1 MSSLLP
7 ISSHAIIC
15 GAIERTN
22 ILIASGFG
30 TLSITSVLIPISFCG
45 IPLYIAAIS
54 PLSSTTPTVCPLN
67 LPNPLLKSLI
77 ISLNNVVFPHPWW

>member
-1 MSSLLP
+1 M
-7 ISSHAIIC
+7 
-15 GAIERTN
+15 
-22 ILIASGFG
+22 
-30 TLSITSVLIPISFCG
+30 SVLIPTSFCG

-67 LPNPLLKSLI
+67 LPNPLLKFLI